1 MSIGEKVIIKGV
13 KDSNNIA
20 GADNIGYN
28 GTFFITD
35 ISDDNMTFTVDNTNV
50 PAPTT
55 PSTDIYSETRSV
67 NLPRYQ
73 RNDILKNMYVYRNE
87 VISEYIEGQ
96 QDGVYHVYLP

>member
-50 PAPTT
+50 PAPTL
-55 PSTDIYSETRSV
+55 SLIH
-67 NLPRYQ
+67 
-73 RNDILKNMYVYRNE
+73 I
-87 VISEYIEGQ
+87 
-96 QDGVYHVYLP
+96 